1 MYEFKNHFEI
11 RKAIEIFENQIL
23 SEHLKPGT
31 KLENWQEIPGLKT
44 LKPKSIEKA
53 IKMMEVLELI
63 EIRDGEPYISENFSP
78 MSMMNPASLAFMLHG
93 GNSHQVYESRLVTEC
108 YAAYLAAERRT
119 EDEVDI
125 LKTIIDRMAS
135 NRDSHADKDFHF
147 IISKMTKNKLM
158 YYQTMSMIKL
168 TNSFIA
174 DSMNQF
180 VEAYSLEVVHKVHC
194 DIYEAIK
201 NQRPQEAYNAM
212 KKHFDLLEK
221 FYQ

>member
-11 RKAIEIFENQIL
+11 RKAIEIFENKIL
-23 SEHLKPGT
+23 SEELKPGA
-31 KLENWQEIPGLKT
+31 KLENPQEIPEFKALKST
-44 LKPKSIEKA
+44 SIEKA
-53 IKMMEVLELI
+53 IKMMEVF
-63 EIRDGEPYISENFSP
+63 EIVEIKDGEPYISENFSP
-78 MSMMNPASLAFMLHG
+78 MSMINPASLAFMLHD

-119 EDEVDI
+119 DDEVEI

-135 NRDSHADKDFHF
+135 NRDSNADKDFHF

-168 TNSFIA
+168 TNSFVT

-201 NQRPQEAYNAM
+201 NQQPQVAYNAM

>member
-11 RKAIEIFENQIL
+11 KKAISIFENQIL
-23 SEHLKPGT
+23 SENLKPGT
-31 KLENWQEIPGLKT
+31 KLENFQEIPGLKE
-44 LKPKSIEKA
+44 LRPKSIEKA

-63 EIRDGEPYISENFSP
+63 EIKDNEPYISESFSP
-78 MSMMNPASLAFMLHG
+78 MSMMNPASLAFILHG
-93 GNSHQVYESRLVTEC
+93 GNSHQVYESRLITEC

-119 EDEVDI
+119 EDEVEI
-125 LKTIIDRMAS
+125 LKTIIDRMAT
-135 NRDSHADKDFHF
+135 NRDTNADKDFHF

-180 VEAYSLEVVHKVHC
+180 IDAYSLEVVHKIHC

>member
-11 RKAIEIFENQIL
+11 KKAVEIFENQIL
-23 SEHLKPGT
+23 SEHLKPGA
-31 KLENWQEIPGLKT
+31 KLENFQEIPGLEV

-53 IKMMEVLELI
+53 IKLMEVLEI
-63 EIRDGEPYISENFSP
+63 VEIKDNEPYISESFSP

-93 GNSHQVYESRLVTEC
+93 GNSHQVYESRLITEC
-108 YAAYLAAERRT
+108 HAASLAAERRT
-119 EDEVDI
+119 EDEVEI
-125 LKTIIDRMAS
+125 LKTIIDRMERYPDT
-135 NRDSHADKDFHF
+135 NADRDFHF

-158 YYQTMSMIKL
+158 YYQTMSMIDL

-174 DSMNQF
+174 NSMVQF
-180 VEAYSLEVVHKVHC
+180 VEAYSPEVVYKIHF

-201 NQRPQEAYNAM
+201 NQRPQEAYSAM